1 MATANFTTKPP
12 MRDKLG
18 MLVDED
24 SGNFT
29 QSIVQYMPSLDV
41 QATSDH
47 RIIDGLNELNL
58 GVEWGTW

>member
-24 SGNFT
+24 YASFT
-29 QSIVQYMPSLDV
+29 QYIVQ
-41 QATSDH
+41 
-47 RIIDGLNELNL
+47 
-58 GVEWGTW
+58 

>member
-24 SGNFT
+24 SASFT
-29 QSIVQYMPSLDV
+29 QYIVQTMPSLDV
-41 QATSDH
+41 QLTSDH
-47 RIIDGLNELNL
+47 WIIDGLNELNL